1 MSVHQSPSGLPGL
14 RRVTVIND
22 SPEFLEMMGDFL
34 EGERFAASLIDGDDI
49 SSLEPIRAT
58 DPELLIV
65 DLLLRGAEI
74 SGWDILQAARA
85 DPQLGRLPVIICS
98 ADAVEL
104 RERAEAMAAMPGVEL
119 LVKPFALDD
128 LEALVRRLLA

>member
-1 MSVHQSPSGLPGL
+1 MSVDQPSSGRPEL

-22 SPEFLEMMGDFL
+22 SPEFLELMGDFL

-49 SSLEPIRAT
+49 SSLEPIRAA

-65 DLLLRGAEI
+65 DLRLQGAEI

-98 ADAVEL
+98 ADALEL
-104 RERAEAMAAMPGVEL
+104 RERAEAMAQMPGVEVL
-119 LVKPFALDD
+119 MKPFALDD
-128 LEALVRRLLA
+128 LKVLVRRLLA

>member
-1 MSVHQSPSGLPGL
+1 MSVEQPSSGRPEL

-22 SPEFLEMMGDFL
+22 SPEFLEPMGDFL

-65 DLLLRGAEI
+65 DLRLQGAEI

-98 ADAVEL
+98 ADAGEL
-104 RERAEAMAAMPGVEL
+104 RERAEAMAQMPGVEVL
-119 LVKPFALDD
+119 MKPFALDD
-128 LEALVRRLLA
+128 LEVLVRRLLA